1 MKKHSVPLAIFFIL
15 LSLSAGF
22 IGSFF
27 TFDSISTW
35 YQTLN
40 KPFFSPPN
48 WVFGP
53 VWTTLYILIGI
64 SAYLAYKS
72 KANNY
77 VMKIFGLQ
85 LILNALWSI
94 LFFGFKNPALA
105 FIELIFLWAS
115 IAYMI
120 KLFYK
125 YDKVSAYLLIPYIL
139 WVTFAGLLN
148 LSIALLN

>member
-1 MKKHSVPLAIFFIL
+1 MKKHSIFLAILFIL

-64 SAYLAYKS
+64 SAYLAYES
-72 KANNY
+72 KAGSPA
-77 VMKIFGLQ
+77 MRIFGLQ

-94 LFFGFKNPALA
+94 LFFGLKNPTLA
-105 FIELIFLWAS
+105 FIELILLWIS

-125 YDKVSAYLLIPYIL
+125 YDRLSAYLLIPYIL
-139 WVTFAGLLN
+139 WVTFAGVLN